1 MIRITRIFF
10 LLSCT
15 MYAESSDSLTLQT
28 LLQELRE
35 LRQDMQGIA
44 ILAQRVQLLLYRTQL
59 QEEVRKKAAERYIQA
74 NTTVKQLEQQRTQ
87 AANAIKAAQDEPPQP
102 DSEALI
108 RNMKIHLEML
118 LGMESQIRTEEL
130 SAGFDLKTEQAKLA
144 DLQHQLGRLEQQ
156 LEASTPILSRK

>member
-1 MIRITRIFF
+1 MIRIARIFF

-59 QEEVRKKAAERYIQA
+59 QEEVRKRAAERHDQA
-74 NTTVKQLEQQRTQ
+74 KMAVKQLEQEVSQ
-87 AANAIKAAQDEPPQP
+87 AAQNVKTVQIEAKYPG
-102 DSEALI
+102 SEAQIGYFKNQLETLI
-108 RNMKIHLEML
+108 L
-118 LGMESQIRTEEL
+118 MESQNRTEEL
-130 SAGFDLKTEQAKLA
+130 SAGLDLKTEQAKLS
-144 DLQHQLGRLEQQ
+144 DLQHQLARLEQQ
-156 LEASTPILSRK
+156 LEANTPLLRRK